1 MKPQWDPREILR
13 YPGADHATPLIQELM
28 ERAQR
33 ETEEVSRP
41 KSVFLPLPIQVEEDR
56 VFLGEKAFASK
67 SLASHLR
74 GCREGYLFAFTLGR
88 EIDMRLKRYAVTD
101 LPYVPVLQACA
112 ASYTELCAD
121 LSQEELR
128 ESARRRGLYLRPRYS
143 PGYGDFS
150 LQAQTFFFEA
160 LQIPKRLGVSLTE
173 GYLMVPTKSITGVI
187 GLTSD
192 PTQCHVGRCMSC
204 DAQNCPFREKECSPH
219 E

>member
-13 YPGADHATPLIQELM
+13 YLGADHATPLIQELM

-56 VFLGEKAFASK
+56 VFLGEKAFASR

-121 LSQEELR
+121 LAQEELR

-143 PGYGDFS
+143 PGYGDFPLS
-150 LQAQTFFFEA
+150 CQRFLFEVLQ
-160 LQIPKRLGVSLTE
+160 VSKKIGITLTE
-173 GYLMVPTKSITGVI
+173 SCLMLPMKSITGVV
-187 GLTSD
+187 GLSPD
-192 PTQCHVGRCMSC
+192 PSLCHVGRCMACASE
-204 DAQNCPFREKECSPH
+204 NCPFRRTDE
-219 E
+219 